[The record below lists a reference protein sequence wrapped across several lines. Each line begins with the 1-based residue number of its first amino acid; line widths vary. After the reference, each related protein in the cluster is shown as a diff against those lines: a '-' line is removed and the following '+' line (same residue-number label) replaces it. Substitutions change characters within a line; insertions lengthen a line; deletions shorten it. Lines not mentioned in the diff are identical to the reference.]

1 MNLTT
6 EPTRLVSTRTKSLMV
21 KINHLKSNQFQIFK
35 IGVFQETAINL
46 EVEKLNFSNRLELF
60 YSHKMNILN
69 EEVGVVANQLIDLGV
84 IVFGGIKSLVE
95 K

>member
-1 MNLTT
+1 
-6 EPTRLVSTRTKSLMV
+6 
-21 KINHLKSNQFQIFK
+21 
-35 IGVFQETAINL
+35 
-46 EVEKLNFSNRLELF
+46 
-60 YSHKMNILN
+60 MNILN

>member
-1 MNLTT
+1 MADNF
-6 EPTRLVSTRTKSLMV
+6 PFY
-21 KINHLKSNQFQIFK
+21 NNNNNNNNPFQFQIFK